1 MPKITIYESDN
12 TGSTYNGD
20 EINVFVPGN
29 CTALAKQA
37 IQSIT
42 VDKVV
47 DGSKISLV
55 LHEPEFADPVY
66 VESINV
72 AEDKV
77 LTVTLKATKV
87 ENVSITV
94 AEDTSSKDSK
104 KVKAAD
110 SEDTVK
116 YLEGQF
122 TGDATIT
129 LGGITYTYSCTY
141 DTVKKNLAVKKYVVN
156 HAFDEHNCMLIPVGA
171 NIKDYLVEL
180 KENADNSYK
189 YVKDLLSAGLGVVYF
204 KGTPDATNKNLE
216 FLYDYN
222 AYNVEI
228 LTMGAPK
235 DVPSKFEKGVADY
248 LIDICGSRKDC
259 FALIDYPTK
268 TADTMQ
274 TVCTALND
282 LSSSWCQYA
291 AAFVDWNTNTGMPG
305 SYTYLMKLADANVG
319 GKRWDSV
326 SGVQRGVVN
335 SIYSGSIIKMDKYT
349 LDNVIQTKVGRSYN
363 GIVKVRPYG
372 WTIWGD
378 RTLLAN
384 DEGTGLKATSFLSIR
399 LMICDIVKRA
409 YNAAINNTFE
419 SNNDITWTN
428 YKLEIQTLLDR
439 MVASG
444 KLASYK
450 LVRKATT
457 DRAKIACI
465 IRLVPNEPVEDFDI
479 YIDLQNGSAEVTE
492 G

>member
-29 CTALAKQA
+29 CTLAGAKPELNLE
-37 IQSIT
+37 
-42 VDKVV
+42 V
-47 DGSKISLV
+47 KIA
-55 LHEPEFADPVY
+55 EEKGKKY
-66 VESINV
+66 VTF
-72 AEDKV
+72 
-77 LTVTLKATKV
+77 L
-87 ENVSITV
+87 
-94 AEDTSSKDSK
+94 
-104 KVKAAD
+104 
-110 SEDTVK
+110 
-116 YLEGQF
+116 
-122 TGDATIT
+122 DATIDPAVT
-129 LGGITYTYSCTY
+129 YYITGVTDKTINVTTTKTDFTAPRNLTANVNSTCSNAASKY
-141 DTVKKNLAVKKYVVN
+141 DLVYDFASNVFIVKKYVALHN
-156 HAFDEHNCMLIPVGA
+156 FDEHGCMLISA
-171 NIKDYLVEL
+171 NSNISEYLTEGS
-180 KENADNSYK
+180 DRSYK
-189 YVKDLLSAGLGVVYF
+189 YAEDLLKAGLGVIYF
-204 KGTPDATNKNLE
+204 GGTPSGTAKNLE
-216 FLYDYN
+216 FLKDYN
-222 AYNVEI
+222 AYNVEV
-228 LTMGAPK
+228 LTMGAPSTIPDPFDK
-235 DVPSKFEKGVADY
+235 DLANY

-259 FALIDYPTK
+259 FALIDYSTK
-268 TADTMQ
+268 AESTTMVGIKQ
-274 TVCTALND
+274 ALND
-282 LSSSWCQYA
+282 DITSAWSQYA
-291 AAFVDWNTNTGMPG
+291 AAFVDWDTNTGMPG

>member
-29 CTALAKQA
+29 CTLAGAKPELNLE
-37 IQSIT
+37 
-42 VDKVV
+42 VKVTEE
-47 DGSKISLV
+47 K
-55 LHEPEFADPVY
+55 
-66 VESINV
+66 
-72 AEDKV
+72 
-77 LTVTLKATKV
+77 
-87 ENVSITV
+87 
-94 AEDTSSKDSK
+94 SK
-104 KVKAAD
+104 KYV
-110 SEDTVK
+110 TF
-116 YLEGQF
+116 L
-122 TGDATIT
+122 DATIDPT
-129 LGGITYTYSCTY
+129 VTYYITGVTDTAINVTTTKADFTTPSGLTANVNATYSNAASKY
-141 DTVKKNLAVKKYVVN
+141 DLVYDFASNVFIVKKYVALHN
-156 HAFDEHNCMLIPVGA
+156 FDEHDCMLISA
-171 NIKDYLVEL
+171 NSNISEYLSEGSD
-180 KENADNSYK
+180 KSYK
-189 YVKDLLSAGLGVVYF
+189 YVEDLLKAGLGVVYF
-204 KGTPDATNKNLE
+204 SGTPSGTGKNLE
-216 FLYDYN
+216 FLKDYN
-222 AYNVEI
+222 AYNVEV
-228 LTMGAPK
+228 LTMGAPSSIPDSFNK
-235 DVPSKFEKGVADY
+235 DLANY

-259 FALIDYPTK
+259 FALIDYSAK
-268 TADTMQ
+268 VNNDTMISVKQ
-274 TVCTALND
+274 ALND
-282 LSSSWCQYA
+282 DITSAWAQYA
-291 AAFVDWNTNTGMPG
+291 AAFVDWNINTGMPG

-335 SIYSGSIIKMDKYT
+335 SIYSGSNIKMDKYT

>member
-20 EINVFVPGN
+20 EINVFVPGD
-29 CTALAKQA
+29 CTALAEQA

-42 VDKVV
+42 VDKIV
-47 DGSKISLV
+47 DNTKISLV
-55 LHEPEFADPVY
+55 LHEPEFAEPIY
-66 VESINV
+66 VKSINV
-72 AEDKV
+72 AANKT
-77 LTVTLKATKV
+77 LTIALQTAEVDNVT
-87 ENVSITV
+87 ITIGTE
-94 AEDTSSKDSK
+94 AG
-104 KVKAAD
+104 
-110 SEDTVK
+110 SETP
-116 YLEGQF
+116 LEGQF
-122 TGDATIT
+122 TGDATIK
-129 LGGITYTYSCTY
+129 LSGITYKYSCTY
-141 DTVKKNLAVKKYVVN
+141 DTVKQNLAVKKYVVD

-171 NIKDYLVEL
+171 NIKDYLVEGSD
-180 KENADNSYK
+180 KSYK
-189 YVKDLLSAGLGVVYF
+189 YAKDLLSAGLGVVYF
-204 KGTPDATNKNLE
+204 SGDPSATTKNLD

-228 LTMGAPK
+228 LTMGAPSSIPDSFKK
-235 DVPSKFEKGVADY
+235 DLADY

-268 TADTMQ
+268 TTDTMQ
-274 TVCTALND
+274 TVCTELNG

-335 SIYSGSIIKMDKYT
+335 SIYSGSVIKMDKYT

>member
-29 CTALAKQA
+29 CTALAEQA

-42 VDKVV
+42 VDKIV
-47 DGSKISLV
+47 DNTKISLV
-55 LHEPEFADPVY
+55 LHEPEFAEPIY
-66 VESINV
+66 VKSINV
-72 AEDKV
+72 AANKTLTIV
-77 LTVTLKATKV
+77 LQTTKV
-87 ENVSITV
+87 DDVNITV
-94 AEDTSSKDSK
+94 GAEAGSATP
-104 KVKAAD
+104 
-110 SEDTVK
+110 
-116 YLEGQF
+116 LEGQF
-122 TGDATIT
+122 TGDATIK
-129 LGGITYTYSCTY
+129 LSGITYKYSCTY
-141 DTVKKNLAVKKYVVN
+141 DTVKQNLAVKKYVVD

-171 NIKDYLVEL
+171 NIKDYLVEGSD
-180 KENADNSYK
+180 KSYK
-189 YVKDLLSAGLGVVYF
+189 YAKDLLSAGLGVVYF
-204 KGTPDATNKNLE
+204 SGDPSATTKNLD

-228 LTMGAPK
+228 LTMGAPSNIPDSFSK
-235 DVPSKFEKGVADY
+235 DLADY

-268 TADTMQ
+268 TTDTMQ
-274 TVCTALND
+274 TVCTALNS

-335 SIYSGSIIKMDKYT
+335 SIYNGSVIKMDKYT

>member
-1 MPKITIYESDN
+1 MPKITIYEHDD

-29 CTALAKQA
+29 CTLAGAKPELSLKVEEKVEEKDKKKYVTFLDA
-37 IQSIT
+37 T
-42 VDKVV
+42 VDPAVTYYITGV
-47 DGSKISLV
+47 TATAISV
-55 LHEPEFADPVY
+55 NTTKSEFTAPSNLTANVNATF
-66 VESINV
+66 INV
-72 AEDKV
+72 ASKYDLV
-77 LTVTLKATKV
+77 YDFAS
-87 ENVSITV
+87 NVFI
-94 AEDTSSKDSK
+94 
-104 KVKAAD
+104 
-110 SEDTVK
+110 
-116 YLEGQF
+116 
-122 TGDATIT
+122 
-129 LGGITYTYSCTY
+129 
-141 DTVKKNLAVKKYVVN
+141 VKKYVALHN
-156 HAFDEHNCMLIPVGA
+156 FDEHGCMIIPA
-171 NIKDYLVEL
+171 NSNISEYLTEGTD
-180 KENADNSYK
+180 KSYK
-189 YVKDLLSAGLGVVYF
+189 YAGDLLKAGLGVVYF
-204 KGTPDATNKNLE
+204 SGTPSGTSKNLE
-216 FLYDYN
+216 FLKDYN
-222 AYNVEI
+222 AYNVEV
-228 LTMGAPK
+228 LTMGAPSS
-235 DVPSKFEKGVADY
+235 VPSTFDENSVKLANY

-268 TADTMQ
+268 VASDTMISVKQ
-274 TVCTALND
+274 ALN
-282 LSSSWCQYA
+282 SKITSAWAQYA

-335 SIYSGSIIKMDKYT
+335 SIYNGSVIKMDKYT

>member
-29 CTALAKQA
+29 CTALAEQA
-37 IQSIT
+37 VQSIT
-42 VDKVV
+42 VDKIV
-47 DGSKISLV
+47 DDTKISLV
-55 LHEPEFADPVY
+55 LHEPEFAEPIY
-66 VESINV
+66 VKSINV
-72 AEDKV
+72 AANKTLTIALQTAKV
-77 LTVTLKATKV
+77 DNVT
-87 ENVSITV
+87 ITV
-94 AEDTSSKDSK
+94 GAEAGSATP
-104 KVKAAD
+104 
-110 SEDTVK
+110 
-116 YLEGQF
+116 LEGQF
-122 TGDATIT
+122 TGDATIK
-129 LGGITYTYSCTY
+129 LSGITYKYSCTY
-141 DTVKKNLAVKKYVVN
+141 DTVKQSLAVKKYVVD
-156 HAFDEHNCMLIPVGA
+156 HVFDDHNCMLIPVGA
-171 NIKDYLVEL
+171 NIKDYLVEGS
-180 KENADNSYK
+180 DNSYQ
-189 YVKDLLSAGLGVVYF
+189 YAKDLLSAGLGVVYF
-204 KGTPDATNKNLE
+204 SGDPSATTKNLD

-228 LTMGAPK
+228 LTMGAPSSIPDPFDK
-235 DVPSKFEKGVADY
+235 DLADY

-268 TADTMQ
+268 TTDTMQ
-274 TVCTALND
+274 TVCTALNG

-319 GKRWDSV
+319 GKRWDSI

-335 SIYSGSIIKMDKYT
+335 SIYGGSVIKMDKYT

-384 DEGTGLKATSFLSIR
+384 SEGTGLKATSFLSIR

>member
-20 EINVFVPGN
+20 EINVFVPGD
-29 CTALAKQA
+29 CTALAEQA
-37 IQSIT
+37 IQSIV
-42 VDKVV
+42 VDKIV
-47 DGSKISLV
+47 DDTKISLV
-55 LHEPEFADPVY
+55 LHEPEFVDPIY
-66 VESINV
+66 VRSINV
-72 AEDKV
+72 AANKT
-77 LTVTLKATKV
+77 LTIALQTTKV
-87 ENVSITV
+87 DDVNITV
-94 AEDTSSKDSK
+94 GKEAG
-104 KVKAAD
+104 
-110 SEDTVK
+110 SETP
-116 YLEGQF
+116 LEGQF
-122 TGDATIT
+122 TGDATIK
-129 LGGITYTYSCTY
+129 LSGITYKYSCTY
-141 DTVKKNLAVKKYVVN
+141 DTVKQSLAVKKYVVY
-156 HAFDEHNCMLIPVGA
+156 HKFDEHNCMLIPVGA
-171 NIKDYLVEL
+171 NIKDYLVEGS
-180 KENADNSYK
+180 DNSYK
-189 YVKDLLSAGLGVVYF
+189 YAKDLLSAGLGVVYF
-204 KGTPDATNKNLE
+204 SGDPSATTKNLD

-228 LTMGAPK
+228 LTMGAPSNIPDSFSK
-235 DVPSKFEKGVADY
+235 DLADY

-268 TADTMQ
+268 TTDTMQ
-274 TVCTALND
+274 TVCTALNG

-291 AAFVDWNTNTGMPG
+291 AAFVDWNTYTGMPG

-335 SIYSGSIIKMDKYT
+335 NIYNGSVIKMDKYT

>member
-29 CTALAKQA
+29 CTALTEQA

-42 VDKVV
+42 VDKIV
-47 DGSKISLV
+47 DNTKISLV
-55 LHEPEFADPVY
+55 LHEPEFAEPIY
-66 VESINV
+66 VKSINV
-72 AEDKV
+72 TANKTLTIALQTAKV
-77 LTVTLKATKV
+77 D
-87 ENVSITV
+87 NVDITV
-94 AEDTSSKDSK
+94 GKESGSDTP
-104 KVKAAD
+104 
-110 SEDTVK
+110 
-116 YLEGQF
+116 LEGQF
-122 TGDATIT
+122 TGDATIK
-129 LGGITYTYSCTY
+129 LSGITYKYSCTY
-141 DTVKKNLAVKKYVVN
+141 DTVKQSLAVKKYVVD
-156 HAFDEHNCMLIPVGA
+156 HALDEHSCMLIPANSNISEYLTEGA
-171 NIKDYLVEL
+171 DK
-180 KENADNSYK
+180 SYK
-189 YVKDLLSAGLGVVYF
+189 YAEDLLKAGLGVVYF
-204 KGTPDATNKNLE
+204 SGTPSGTSKNLE
-216 FLYDYN
+216 FLKDYN

-228 LTMGAPK
+228 LTMGAPSSILDSFTK
-235 DVPSKFEKGVADY
+235 DLADY

-268 TADTMQ
+268 TTDTMQ
-274 TVCTALND
+274 TVCTALNG

-305 SYTYLMKLADANVG
+305 SYTYLMKLAEANVG
-319 GKRWDSV
+319 GKRWDSI

-335 SIYSGSIIKMDKYT
+335 SIYNGSVIKMDKYT

-409 YNAAINNTFE
+409 YNAAINNTCE

-465 IRLVPNEPVEDFDI
+465 IRLVPNEPVEDFDN

>member
-1 MPKITIYESDN
+1 MAADKTLTIALQTAKVDN
-12 TGSTYNGD
+12 VD
-20 EINVFVPGN
+20 
-29 CTALAKQA
+29 
-37 IQSIT
+37 IT
-42 VDKVV
+42 VGKEA
-47 DGSKISLV
+47 GS
-55 LHEPEFADPVY
+55 
-66 VESINV
+66 
-72 AEDKV
+72 
-77 LTVTLKATKV
+77 
-87 ENVSITV
+87 
-94 AEDTSSKDSK
+94 DTP
-104 KVKAAD
+104 
-110 SEDTVK
+110 
-116 YLEGQF
+116 LEGQF
-122 TGDATIT
+122 TGDATIK
-129 LGGITYTYSCTY
+129 LSGITYKYSCTY
-141 DTVKKNLAVKKYVVN
+141 DTVKQNLAVKKYVVY
-156 HAFDEHNCMLIPVGA
+156 HEFDEHNCMLIPVGA
-171 NIKDYLVEL
+171 NIKDYLV
-180 KENADNSYK
+180 KGSDNSYK
-189 YVKDLLSAGLGVVYF
+189 YAKDLLKAGLGVVYF
-204 KGTPDATNKNLE
+204 SGTPSGTSKNLE
-216 FLYDYN
+216 FLKDYN

-228 LTMGAPK
+228 LTMGAPSSIPDSFKK
-235 DVPSKFEKGVADY
+235 DLADY

-268 TADTMQ
+268 TTDTMQ
-274 TVCTALND
+274 TVCTALNG

-335 SIYSGSIIKMDKYT
+335 NIYKGSVIKMDKYT

-384 DEGTGLKATSFLSIR
+384 NEGTGLKATSFLSIR

>member
-29 CTALAKQA
+29 CTLAGAKPELNLE
-37 IQSIT
+37 
-42 VDKVV
+42 VKVTEE
-47 DGSKISLV
+47 K
-55 LHEPEFADPVY
+55 
-66 VESINV
+66 
-72 AEDKV
+72 
-77 LTVTLKATKV
+77 
-87 ENVSITV
+87 
-94 AEDTSSKDSK
+94 SK
-104 KVKAAD
+104 KYV
-110 SEDTVK
+110 TF
-116 YLEGQF
+116 L
-122 TGDATIT
+122 DATIDPT
-129 LGGITYTYSCTY
+129 VTYYITGVTDTAINVTTTKADFTTPSNLTVNVNTTYSNAASKY
-141 DTVKKNLAVKKYVVN
+141 DLVYDFASNVFVVKKYVALHN
-156 HAFDEHNCMLIPVGA
+156 FDEHGCMLISA
-171 NIKDYLVEL
+171 NSNISEYLSEGSD
-180 KENADNSYK
+180 KSYK
-189 YVKDLLSAGLGVVYF
+189 YVEDLLKAGLGVVYF
-204 KGTPDATNKNLE
+204 SGIPSGTGKNLE
-216 FLYDYN
+216 FLKDYN
-222 AYNVEI
+222 AYNVEV
-228 LTMGAPK
+228 LTMGAPSSIPDTFDK
-235 DVPSKFEKGVADY
+235 DLANY

-259 FALIDYPTK
+259 FTLIDYSTK
-268 TADTMQ
+268 ANNDTMISVKQ
-274 TVCTALND
+274 ALNSD
-282 LSSSWCQYA
+282 ITSAWAQYSA
-291 AAFVDWNTNTGMPG
+291 AYVDWDTNTGMPG

-335 SIYSGSIIKMDKYT
+335 SIYNGSVIKMDKYT

>member
-29 CTALAKQA
+29 CTLAGAKPELNLEVK
-37 IQSIT
+37 IT
-42 VDKVV
+42 EEK
-47 DGSKISLV
+47 
-55 LHEPEFADPVY
+55 
-66 VESINV
+66 
-72 AEDKV
+72 
-77 LTVTLKATKV
+77 
-87 ENVSITV
+87 
-94 AEDTSSKDSK
+94 SK
-104 KVKAAD
+104 KYV
-110 SEDTVK
+110 TF
-116 YLEGQF
+116 L
-122 TGDATIT
+122 DATIDPAVT
-129 LGGITYTYSCTY
+129 YYITGVTDKTINVTTTKTDFTAPSNLTANVNATYSNAASKY
-141 DTVKKNLAVKKYVVN
+141 DLVYDFASNVFIVKKYVALHN
-156 HAFDEHNCMLIPVGA
+156 FDEHGCMLISA
-171 NIKDYLVEL
+171 NSNISEYLSEGSD
-180 KENADNSYK
+180 KSYK
-189 YVKDLLSAGLGVVYF
+189 YVEDLLKAGLGVVYF
-204 KGTPDATNKNLE
+204 SGTPSGTGKNLE
-216 FLYDYN
+216 FLKDYN
-222 AYNVEI
+222 AYNVEV
-228 LTMGAPK
+228 LTMGAPSSVPDPFDK
-235 DVPSKFEKGVADY
+235 DLANY
-248 LIDICGSRKDC
+248 LIDICGLRKDC
-259 FALIDYPTK
+259 FALIDYSTK
-268 TADTMQ
+268 ANNDTMISVKQ
-274 TVCTALND
+274 ALND
-282 LSSSWCQYA
+282 DITSAWAQYSA
-291 AAFVDWNTNTGMPG
+291 AYVDWDTNTGMPG
-305 SYTYLMKLADANVG
+305 SYTYLMKLAEANVG

-335 SIYSGSIIKMDKYT
+335 SIYSGSVIKMDKYT

>member
-29 CTALAKQA
+29 CTLAGAKPELNLE
-37 IQSIT
+37 
-42 VDKVV
+42 VKVTEEK
-47 DGSKISLV
+47 SEK
-55 LHEPEFADPVY
+55 Y
-66 VESINV
+66 VTF
-72 AEDKV
+72 
-77 LTVTLKATKV
+77 L
-87 ENVSITV
+87 
-94 AEDTSSKDSK
+94 
-104 KVKAAD
+104 
-110 SEDTVK
+110 
-116 YLEGQF
+116 
-122 TGDATIT
+122 DATIDPAVT
-129 LGGITYTYSCTY
+129 YYITNVTDKTINVTTTKTKFTAPSNLIVNVNTTYSNAASKY
-141 DTVKKNLAVKKYVVN
+141 DLVYDFASNAFVVKKYVALHN
-156 HAFDEHNCMLIPVGA
+156 FDEHGCMLISA
-171 NIKDYLVEL
+171 NSNISEYLSEGSD
-180 KENADNSYK
+180 KSYK
-189 YVKDLLSAGLGVVYF
+189 YVEDLLKAGLGVVYF
-204 KGTPDATNKNLE
+204 SGTPSGTSKNLE
-216 FLYDYN
+216 FLKDYN
-222 AYNVEI
+222 AYNVEV
-228 LTMGAPK
+228 LTMGAPNSVSDTFDK
-235 DVPSKFEKGVADY
+235 NLANY

-259 FALIDYPTK
+259 FALIDYSTK
-268 TADTMQ
+268 ANNDTMISVKQ
-274 TVCTALND
+274 ALNSD
-282 LSSSWCQYA
+282 ITSAWAQYA
-291 AAFVDWNTNTGMPG
+291 AAFVDWDTNTGMPG
-305 SYTYLMKLADANVG
+305 SYAYLMKLADANVG

-335 SIYSGSIIKMDKYT
+335 SIYNGSNIKMDKYT

>member
-29 CTALAKQA
+29 CTLAGAKPEL
-37 IQSIT
+37 SL
-42 VDKVV
+42 KV
-47 DGSKISLV
+47 
-55 LHEPEFADPVY
+55 
-66 VESINV
+66 
-72 AEDKV
+72 
-77 LTVTLKATKV
+77 KV
-87 ENVSITV
+87 E
-94 AEDTSSKDSK
+94 E
-104 KVKAAD
+104 
-110 SEDTVK
+110 
-116 YLEGQF
+116 
-122 TGDATIT
+122 
-129 LGGITYTYSCTY
+129 
-141 DTVKKNLAVKKYVVN
+141 KNNKKYVTFLDATVDPAVTYYITGVTSETINVTTTKTDFTAPSNLTANVN
-156 HAFDEHNCMLIPVGA
+156 ATYTNAASKYDLVYDFASNKFIVRKYVALHNFDEHNCMLIPA
-171 NIKDYLVEL
+171 NSNISEYLAEGSD
-180 KENADNSYK
+180 KSYK
-189 YVKDLLSAGLGVVYF
+189 YAEDLLKAGLGVVYF
-204 KGTPDATNKNLE
+204 SGTPSGTSKNLE
-216 FLYDYN
+216 FLKDYN
-222 AYNVEI
+222 AYNVEV
-228 LTMGAPK
+228 LTMGAPSIIP
-235 DVPSKFEKGVADY
+235 DTFDTDLANY

-259 FALIDYPTK
+259 FAIIDYSTDVS
-268 TADTMQ
+268 DTMISVKQ
-274 TVCTALND
+274 ALND
-282 LSSSWCQYA
+282 SITSAWTQYA
-291 AAFVDWNTNTGMPG
+291 AAFVDWDTNTGMPG

-335 SIYSGSIIKMDKYT
+335 SIYNGSVIKMDKYT

-384 DEGTGLKATSFLSIR
+384 NEGTGLKATSFLSIR

-428 YKLEIQTLLDR
+428 YKLEIQALLDR

>member
-29 CTALAKQA
+29 CTLAGAKPELSLKVKVEEKNSKKYVTFLDA
-37 IQSIT
+37 T
-42 VDKVV
+42 VDPAVTY
-47 DGSKISLV
+47 
-55 LHEPEFADPVY
+55 Y
-66 VESINV
+66 VTGFTDKTINV
-72 AEDKV
+72 TTTKTDFTASVVNLENNV
-77 LTVTLKATKV
+77 KATYS
-87 ENVSITV
+87 NG
-94 AEDTSSKDSK
+94 SSKYDLVYDFASK
-104 KVKAAD
+104 V
-110 SEDTVK
+110 
-116 YLEGQF
+116 F
-122 TGDATIT
+122 T
-129 LGGITYTYSCTY
+129 
-141 DTVKKNLAVKKYVVN
+141 VKKYVALHN
-156 HAFDEHNCMLIPVGA
+156 FDEHGCMIISA
-171 NIKDYLVEL
+171 NSNISEYLTEGSD
-180 KENADNSYK
+180 KSYK
-189 YVKDLLSAGLGVVYF
+189 YAGDLLKAGLGVVYF
-204 KGTPDATNKNLE
+204 SGTPSGTSKNLE
-216 FLYDYN
+216 FLKDYN
-222 AYNVEI
+222 AYNVEV
-228 LTMGAPK
+228 LTMGAPSSIL
-235 DVPSKFEKGVADY
+235 DTFDEDLANY

-259 FALIDYPTK
+259 FALIDYSTDVS
-268 TADTMQ
+268 DTMISVKQ
-274 TVCTALND
+274 ALND
-282 LSSSWCQYA
+282 SITSAWTQYA

-335 SIYSGSIIKMDKYT
+335 SIYNGSVIKMDKYT

>member
-29 CTALAKQA
+29 CTLAGAKPELSLKVKVEVEKRSNKKYVTFLDA
-37 IQSIT
+37 T
-42 VDKVV
+42 VDPAVTY
-47 DGSKISLV
+47 
-55 LHEPEFADPVY
+55 Y
-66 VESINV
+66 VTGVTDKTINV
-72 AEDKV
+72 TTTKTDFTAPVVNLENNV
-77 LTVTLKATKV
+77 KATYS
-87 ENVSITV
+87 NG
-94 AEDTSSKDSK
+94 SSKYDLVYDFASK
-104 KVKAAD
+104 V
-110 SEDTVK
+110 
-116 YLEGQF
+116 F
-122 TGDATIT
+122 T
-129 LGGITYTYSCTY
+129 
-141 DTVKKNLAVKKYVVN
+141 VKKYVALHN
-156 HAFDEHNCMLIPVGA
+156 FDEHSCMIISA
-171 NIKDYLVEL
+171 NSNISEYLTEGSD
-180 KENADNSYK
+180 KSYK
-189 YVKDLLSAGLGVVYF
+189 YAEDLLKAGLGVVYF
-204 KGTPDATNKNLE
+204 SGTPSGTSKNLE
-216 FLYDYN
+216 FLKDYN
-222 AYNVEI
+222 AYNVEV
-228 LTMGAPK
+228 LTMGAPSSIP
-235 DVPSKFEKGVADY
+235 DTFDEDLANY

-268 TADTMQ
+268 TTDTMQ
-274 TVCTALND
+274 TVCTELNG

-335 SIYSGSIIKMDKYT
+335 SIYNGSVIKMDKYT

>member
-29 CTALAKQA
+29 CTALAEQA

-47 DGSKISLV
+47 DDSDKISLV
-55 LHEPEFADPVY
+55 LHEPEFIDPIY
-66 VESINV
+66 VKSIDV
-72 AEDKV
+72 
-77 LTVTLKATKV
+77 ATKGLTIKLQTTEV
-87 ENVSITV
+87 KDVSITV
-94 AEDTSSKDSK
+94 G
-104 KVKAAD
+104 KAAD
-110 SEDTVK
+110 EEELT
-116 YLEGQF
+116 GQF
-122 TGDATIT
+122 TGDATVT
-129 LGGITYTYSCTY
+129 LGGKAYKYSCTY
-141 DTVKKNLAVKKYVVN
+141 DTVKKTLAAKKYVVD

-180 KENADNSYK
+180 EEGSDNSYK

-204 KGTPDATNKNLE
+204 KGTPNATTKNLE

-235 DVPSKFEKGVADY
+235 DVPETFAKDVADY

-268 TADTMQ
+268 TTHTMQ
-274 TVCTALND
+274 TVCTALNN

-319 GKRWDSV
+319 GKRWDSI

-335 SIYSGSIIKMDKYT
+335 SIYNGSIIKMDKYT

-479 YIDLQNGSAEVTE
+479 YVDLQNGSAEVTE

>member
-29 CTALAKQA
+29 CTALAEQA
-37 IQSIT
+37 IQRIT
-42 VDKVV
+42 VDKIV
-47 DGSKISLV
+47 DDTKISLV
-55 LHEPEFADPVY
+55 LHEPKFADPIY
-66 VESINV
+66 VKSINV
-72 AEDKV
+72 AADKTLTIV
-77 LTVTLKATKV
+77 LQTTKV
-87 ENVSITV
+87 DDVAITV
-94 AEDTSSKDSK
+94 GKE
-104 KVKAAD
+104 AD
-110 SEDTVK
+110 SETS
-116 YLEGQF
+116 LEGQF
-122 TGDATIT
+122 TGDATIK
-129 LGGITYTYSCTY
+129 LSGITYKYSCTY
-141 DTVKKNLAVKKYVVN
+141 DTVKQNLAVNKYVVD
-156 HAFDEHNCMLIPVGA
+156 HAFDEHDCMLIPVSA
-171 NIKDYLVEL
+171 NIKDYLVEGS
-180 KENADNSYK
+180 DNSYK
-189 YVKDLLSAGLGVVYF
+189 YVKDLLSAGFGVVYF
-204 KGTPDATNKNLE
+204 KGIPSATTKNLD

-235 DVPSKFEKGVADY
+235 DVPGKFDKDLADY

-268 TADTMQ
+268 TTDTMQ
-274 TVCTALND
+274 TVCTALNS

-335 SIYSGSIIKMDKYT
+335 SIYNGSIIKMDKYT

>member
-1 MPKITIYESDN
+1 MPKITIMNERDT

-29 CTALAKQA
+29 CTLAGAK
-37 IQSIT
+37 
-42 VDKVV
+42 
-47 DGSKISLV
+47 
-55 LHEPEFADPVY
+55 PELNLEV
-66 VESINV
+66 
-72 AEDKV
+72 
-77 LTVTLKATKV
+77 KV
-87 ENVSITV
+87 EENNN
-94 AEDTSSKDSK
+94 K
-104 KVKAAD
+104 KYV
-110 SEDTVK
+110 TF
-116 YLEGQF
+116 L
-122 TGDATIT
+122 DATIDPAVT
-129 LGGITYTYSCTY
+129 YYITGVTATAINVTTTKTEFTAPRNLTANVNTTYTNAASKYALVY
-141 DTVKKNLAVKKYVVN
+141 DFASNVFIVKKYVALHN
-156 HAFDEHNCMLIPVGA
+156 FDEHGCMIIPA
-171 NIKDYLVEL
+171 NSNISEYLTESTD
-180 KENADNSYK
+180 KSYK
-189 YVKDLLSAGLGVVYF
+189 YAGDLLKAGLGVVYF
-204 KGTPDATNKNLE
+204 SGTPSGTSENLE
-216 FLYDYN
+216 FLKDYN

-228 LTMGAPK
+228 LTMGAPNS
-235 DVPSKFEKGVADY
+235 VPSTFDENLIKLANY

-268 TADTMQ
+268 VASDTMISVKQ
-274 TVCTALND
+274 VLND
-282 LSSSWCQYA
+282 EITSAWAQYA
-291 AAFVDWNTNTGMPG
+291 AAFVDWDTNTGMPG

-326 SGVQRGVVN
+326 SGIQRGVVN